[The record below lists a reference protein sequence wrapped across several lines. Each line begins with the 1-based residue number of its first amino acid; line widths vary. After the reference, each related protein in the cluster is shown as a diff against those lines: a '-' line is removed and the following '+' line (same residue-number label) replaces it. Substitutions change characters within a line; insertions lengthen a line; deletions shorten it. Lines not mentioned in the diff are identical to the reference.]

1 MSKKTFYIIL
11 IILAG
16 LFIVGGLVW
25 YFFFKPSTPVITGNA
40 GFTVPGQETA
50 TGLVPISEGPVVS
63 ARFIGDDILFYDFSG
78 QLWQLKSGGVK
89 PESLVQPVIENSA
102 DVIWSSTEKNII
114 KTGFEQSG
122 IRYVFSDIDKNNL
135 SNLILGIKST
145 VFSPDAKKIAY
156 YISDLKNNSLFISDA
171 DGKNQKTL
179 LKNFQLRDVVLSWP
193 KTKQLAMASRPSG
206 LVAGGLW
213 LFDINTLKLTK
224 IINDL
229 PGLETIFSPD
239 GDNFIYSFVDQNG
252 RNPILAVYRKGVSKN
267 INNVSTLVEKCV
279 WSNDSVS
286 IYCAVPKSWL
296 DSAVLPDDYYKDAI
310 STIDDIWKI
319 NTETGAKNIVFENM
333 GDISNLAISGSGDN
347 LIFIL
352 KNSGFLYQLK
362 LTP

>member
-11 IILAG
+11 IILAT
-16 LFIVGGLVW
+16 LLIVGGLIW
-25 YFFFKPSTPVITGNA
+25 YFFFKPSAPAITGNA
-40 GFTVPGQETA
+40 GFTVPGQETTA
-50 TGLVPISEGPVVS
+50 GLVPISEGPVVS

-78 QLWQLKSGGVK
+78 QLWQLKSGELK
-89 PESLVQPVIENSA
+89 PSLSVQQIAENPKPGA
-102 DVIWSSTEKNII
+102 
-114 KTGFEQSG
+114 
-122 IRYVFSDIDKNNL
+122 
-135 SNLILGIKST
+135 KSIA
-145 VFSPDAKKIAY
+145 FSPDTKKIAY

-193 KTKQLAMASRPSG
+193 KTKQLAIASRPSG
-206 LVAGGLW
+206 LVDGGLW
-213 LFDINTLKLTK
+213 LFDVNTLKLTK
-224 IINDL
+224 IIDGL

-267 INNVSTLVEKCV
+267 INNVSTLVEKCA
-279 WSNDSVS
+279 WSNDSIS

-310 STIDDIWKI
+310 STVDDIWKI
-319 NTETGAKNIVFENM
+319 NTETGAKSIVFENM

-352 KNSGFLYQLK
+352 KNSEFLYKIGLQ
-362 LTP
+362 